1 MELTKQQFIDRF
13 THAEFL
19 GILTAAKTDIEVEGW
34 LFRFNNAD
42 NPMDTTDPRVISG
55 LSLLVTEGLLT
66 QARADEIAGT
76 VMTWNG
82 WSVGQTVRVL
92 EPFTAAYPATY
103 TLIGIDPVAPALTI
117 ETGAQFAPQYL
128 EAV

>member
-13 THAEFL
+13 SHGEFIN
-19 GILTAAKTDIEVEGW
+19 ILAAAKTDIQVEGW

-42 NPMDTTDPRVISG
+42 NPMDTTDPRVIAG
-55 LSLLVTEGLLT
+55 LTLLVAEGLLT

-92 EPFTAAYPATY
+92 GPFTAAYPATY
-103 TLIGIDPVAPALTI
+103 TLIGIDPTVPALTI